1 MNKRAGTL
9 PEISLEKGEISLT
22 GMKISPYKHSYE
34 DRDGSLTGLASLA
47 RSHRVIHFIVKST
60 VRLYEQTGQPT
71 CRDESS
77 KMPLQAIFN
86 NCQNNK
92 IVPASEMKCS
102 HINRR
107 EIHPAYR
114 AVLLSGLARLPYKPQ
129 NKDQ

>member
-1 MNKRAGTL
+1 VNKRAGPL

-34 DRDGSLTGLASLA
+34 DRASSLTGLASLT

-92 IVPASEMKCS
+92 IVPSSGMKFF

-107 EIHPAYR
+107 EIHPTYT
-114 AVLLSGLARLPYKPQ
+114 GCLAKRPSPASI
-129 NKDQ
+129 

>member
-1 MNKRAGTL
+1 MNKRAGPL
-9 PEISLEKGEISLT
+9 PEISLEKGEISLIP

-47 RSHRVIHFIVKST
+47 RSHRVIHIIVKST

-77 KMPLQAIFN
+77 EMPLQAIFN

-92 IVPASEMKCS
+92 MA
-102 HINRR
+102 
-107 EIHPAYR
+107 
-114 AVLLSGLARLPYKPQ
+114 
-129 NKDQ
+129 